1 ELLVQVG
8 PVRQIARAPVA
19 TTLLV
24 GLLKGE
30 KMDWVVQKATELGVA
45 RLVPVATER
54 SVVKLDV
61 ERAAGR
67 HARSTRIAEEAAR
80 QCGLWDVL
88 EIVEVPPLDGALA
101 AAAGWRLLLDE
112 AERTVSLR
120 ALLPAVPPPVVTV
133 AVGPE
138 GGFTPDEVAA
148 ARAAGFAIGGL

>member
-1 ELLVQVG
+1 
-8 PVRQIARAPVA
+8 
-19 TTLLV
+19 
-24 GLLKGE
+24 
-30 KMDWVVQKATELGVA
+30 
-45 RLVPVATER
+45 
-54 SVVKLDV
+54 VVKLGA

-67 HARSTRIAEEAAR
+67 TARWAGIAEEAAR
-80 QCGLWDVL
+80 QCGRADLP
-88 EIVEVPPLDGALA
+88 EIVEVSPLDGALA

-148 ARAAGFAIGGL
+148 ARAAGFAIGGLGPRVLRAETAALAALAILGFAVGDLG